1 MIAIGGLP
9 IPAMESPT
17 PVMEASIPVMEAP
30 TPVMEASI
38 PVMEASI
45 PAMEASI
52 PAMESP
58 TPAMEF
64 PDLDEEGDPGDPLR
78 PARGILLGAAMGLVL
93 WAGLLA
99 VILT

>member
-17 PVMEASIPVMEAP
+17 PVMEG
-30 TPVMEASI
+30 SI